1 MGTFQIKDGQFWLD
15 DQPFRILSGAMH
27 YFRIPPEYWDD
38 RLYKLR
44 ALGLNTLET
53 YIAWNLHEPRPGEF
67 HFEGG
72 LDVVKYIQLAAQ
84 HGLQVIVRPGPYI
97 CSEWDFGGLP
107 AWLLK
112 DPQMQVRCSYPPF
125 LQAVD
130 RYLDAVLPQL
140 TPLQISHGG
149 PVIAMQIENEYG
161 SYGNDKVYLNHL
173 AQGTRARGVDC
184 LLFTSDGE
192 MGAQLEAG
200 TLPDIYKTVNFA
212 HQPALAFG
220 RLQAFQPGFPLMCT
234 EYWTGWFDHWGE
246 PHHVRPADEA
256 AATLDEMLAAGAS
269 VSLYMFHGGTN
280 FGFMNG
286 ANLDG
291 TVYQADV
298 TSYDYD
304 APLSEAGD
312 PTPKYFAFR
321 QVIGKYAPLP
331 DLPLPKTASRLALER
346 VELTERA
353 GLFDA
358 LQTLASPVSSPT
370 PQSMEA
376 LDQDYGFILYRA
388 RLPLSH
394 TEAVLTL
401 RDLHDRAQ
409 VFVNGRPVG
418 VLDRST
424 PDPTLPLVIP
434 PGGAQLDI
442 LVENMGRVNSRWG
455 LMDRKGILGGVLLGP
470 HFLFDWTIFPL
481 PLSDLSHLAFG
492 PAQRTDGPAFYRG
505 SFQLDQPQ
513 DTFLALPGWTKGVAW
528 VNGFNLGRYWNIG
541 PQRRLYLPAPLL
553 RPGQNQVI
561 LLELHVSSSLAIELC
576 ERPDLGEA

>member
-1 MGTFQIKDGQFWLD
+1 MGTFRINNTQFWLD
-15 DQPFRILSGAMH
+15 NRPFRILAGAMH

-44 ALGLNTLET
+44 AMGLNTLET
-53 YIAWNLHEPRPGEF
+53 YVAWNLHEPKPGEF
-67 HFEGG
+67 HFDGG
-72 LDVVKYIQLAAQ
+72 LDLVKYIQLAAS

-112 DPQMQVRCSYPPF
+112 DPQMQVRSSYSPF
-125 LQAVD
+125 LHAVD
-130 RYLDAVLPQL
+130 RYLEALLPQL
-140 TPLQISHGG
+140 VPLQISHDG
-149 PVIAMQIENEYG
+149 PVIAMQVENEYG
-161 SYGNDKVYLNHL
+161 SYGNDKKYLRHL
-173 AQGTRARGVDC
+173 VDKMRAWGIDG

-192 MGAQLEAG
+192 MGEQLEAG

-212 HQPALAFG
+212 HEPSLAFG

-246 PHHVRPADEA
+246 QHHLRPADEA
-256 AATLDEMLAAGAS
+256 AATLDEILAAGAS

-291 TVYQADV
+291 LAYLADV

-312 PTPKYFAFR
+312 PTPKFDAFR
-321 QVIGKYAPLP
+321 RVIGKYAPLP
-331 DLPLPKTASRLALER
+331 ELPLPSPEPRLAFGPL
-346 VELTERA
+346 ELTESAR
-353 GLFDA
+353 LFDA
-358 LQTLASPVSSPT
+358 LESLSTPVRSLT
-370 PQSMEA
+370 PEPMEA
-376 LDQDYGFILYRA
+376 LDQNYGYILYRTRISGTSTQA
-388 RLPLSH
+388 
-394 TEAVLTL
+394 TLTL
-401 RDLHDRAQ
+401 RDLRDRAQ
-409 VFVNGRPVG
+409 VFVDGQPLG
-418 VLDRST
+418 VLERST
-424 PDPTLPLVIP
+424 PDPTLTLSVP
-434 PGGAQLDI
+434 PGGGQLDI

-470 HFLFDWTIFPL
+470 HFLFDWTIYPL
-481 PLSDLSHLAFG
+481 PLTDLNRLAFA
-492 PAQRTDGPAFYRG
+492 PARLEGLPAFYRG
-505 SFQLDQPQ
+505 SFWLDQPQ

-528 VNGFNLGRYWNIG
+528 INGLNLGRYWNKG

-553 RPGQNQVI
+553 RTGENQLI
-561 LLELHVSSSLAIELC
+561 LFEQHGASDLVVGLC
-576 ERPDLGEA
+576 DQPDLGEA